1 MAKQSGLHQ
10 LRGKI
15 GEHSYYKQSGVSSG
29 LVRSI
34 NQGMSSRVKTS
45 PEFENTRRNNAEFRL
60 ATKAGADLLNAVVP
74 KYRPMFN
81 LFRNA
86 RTSAALLEIAKQT
99 TAPWGERHLVT
110 AQRPQIADVMTAA
123 SKSKLSELVGISFNQ
138 EQGTVNEVVIT
149 PSSSMADVLASFGA
163 DGVTI
168 TTYGVRAY
176 LTNPQDALA
185 SGELAENVIV
195 IGQSDVLN
203 VDADELAPQTDDLFP
218 PSRDL
223 NLLTGRVEL
232 PFIYV
237 VAMPWRTINGTNYI
251 LQEACRF
258 GVFVDP
264 SNMN

>member
-45 PEFENTRRNNAEFRL
+45 PEFENTRRNNAEFRF
-60 ATKAGADLLNAVVP
+60 ATKAATDLLNAVNP

-86 RTSAALLEIAKQT
+86 RTSASLLEIAKQT
-99 TAPWGERHLVT
+99 NAPWGERVLV
-110 AQRPQIADVMTAA
+110 ASQRPQIANVMTEA
-123 SKSKLSELVGISFNQ
+123 SKSKLNELVTVSFGK
-138 EQGTVNEVVIT
+138 EGSLVSEVFIY
-149 PSSSMADVLASFGA
+149 PSQTMRDVLASYGA
-163 DGVTI
+163 DGIAFSV
-168 TTYGVRAY
+168 YGVRAY
-176 LTNPQDALA
+176 LTNPADPLA

-195 IGQSDVLN
+195 LGTPVSLDMTATEDGYISGD
-203 VDADELAPQTDDLFP
+203 LATP
-218 PSRDL
+218 PRDL
-223 NLLTGRVEL
+223 TILTGHVEIPLIYVIAL
-232 PFIYV
+232 PF
-237 VAMPWRTINGTNYI
+237 RTVNGVNYT

-264 SNMN
+264 SDFN

>member
-45 PEFENTRRNNAEFRL
+45 PEFENTRRNNAEFKL
-60 ATKAGADLLNAVVP
+60 ATKAGADLLNAVMP

-86 RTSAALLEIAKQT
+86 RTSAALLELAKQT
-99 TAPWGERHLVT
+99 AAPWGERHLVT
-110 AQRPQIADVMTAA
+110 AQRPQVADIMTAA
-123 SKSKLSELVGISFNQ
+123 SKSKLSELFGVGFNVD
-138 EQGTVNEVVIT
+138 EGSVADIVLTL
-149 PSSSMADVLASFGA
+149 SSSIDDILSSFGA
-163 DGVTI
+163 DGVTVKA
-168 TTYGVRAY
+168 YGVRAY
-176 LTNPQDALA
+176 LTNPQDPLA
-185 SGELAENVIV
+185 SGELAEDVIV
-195 IGQSDVLN
+195 MGNATQFDVEKGETGTISEGITTP
-203 VDADELAPQTDDLFP
+203 A
-218 PSRDL
+218 RDL

-237 VAMPWRTINGTNYI
+237 IAMPYRTINSTNYI
-251 LQEACRF
+251 LQEACCF

>member
-45 PEFENTRRNNAEFRL
+45 PEFENTRRNNAEFKL
-60 ATKAGADLLNAVVP
+60 ATKAGADLLNAVMP

-86 RTSAALLEIAKQT
+86 RTSAALLELAKQT
-99 TAPWGERHLVT
+99 AAPWGERHLVT
-110 AQRPQIADVMTAA
+110 AQRPQVADIMTAA
-123 SKSKLSELVGISFNQ
+123 SKSKLSELVGISFDTD
-138 EQGTVNEVVIT
+138 EGVVSEIIMT
-149 PSSSMADVLASFGA
+149 PTASMDDILASFGA
-163 DGVTI
+163 DGVI
-168 TTYGVRAY
+168 ISYYGVRAY

-195 IGQSDVLN
+195 FGDVSDYEIA
-203 VDADELAPQTDDLFP
+203 ADESDPQVVSMSV

-237 VAMPWRTINGTNYI
+237 IAMPYRTINGTNYI

-264 SNMN
+264 SDMN

>member
-15 GEHSYYKQSGVSSG
+15 GEHSYYRQSGVSGG

-34 NQGMSSRVKTS
+34 NPGMSSRVRTS

-60 ATKAGADLLNAVVP
+60 ATKAGADLLNAVMP

-99 TAPWGERHLVT
+99 TAPWGERHLV
-110 AQRPQIADVMTAA
+110 ASQRPQVADIMTAA
-123 SKSKLSELVGISFNQ
+123 SKSKLSELMGISFSLD
-138 EQGTVNEVVIT
+138 QGVVNEILMT
-149 PSSSMADVLASFGA
+149 PSSSMADILASFGA

-168 TTYGVRAY
+168 SFYGVRAY

-185 SGELAENVIV
+185 SGELAENVIAL
-195 IGQSDVLN
+195 GQVYSYDF
-203 VDADELAPQTDDLFP
+203 AATDEGETSENLTV

-237 VAMPWRTINGTNYI
+237 IAMPWRTINGTNYI

>member
-45 PEFENTRRNNAEFRL
+45 AEFENTRRNNAEFKL

-74 KYRPMFN
+74 KFRPMFN

-86 RTSAALLEIAKQT
+86 RTSAALLELAKQT
-99 TAPWGERHLVT
+99 AAPWGLRHLTT
-110 AQRPQIADVMTAA
+110 AQRPQVANIMTAA
-123 SKSKLSELVGISFNQ
+123 SKSRLSDMVSVVFGV
-138 EQGTVNEVVIT
+138 EQGSVDEVEIFPT
-149 PSSSMADVLASFGA
+149 SGMADILASYGA
-163 DGVTI
+163 DGVMFHV
-168 TTYGVRAY
+168 YGVRAY
-176 LTNPQDALA
+176 LTNPQDPLA
-185 SGELAENVIV
+185 SGELAEDVIV
-195 IGQSDVLN
+195 IGETG
-203 VDADELAPQTDDLFP
+203 ELEITSTDP
-218 PSRDL
+218 SSASSSITTPSRDL
-223 NLLTGRVEL
+223 NLMTGRVEL
-232 PFIYV
+232 PLIYV
-237 VAMPWRTINGTNYI
+237 IAMPYRKVNGTDYT

-264 SNMN
+264 SSMN